1 MSNFINSLNKLEIL
15 LLNNCKISLD
25 ILIELLNNLNLN
37 KIQEIYLSNNQFSD
51 AGMKVICDFINKNE
65 SIKKIE
71 IRNCQ
76 ITIKGLRELKNIRKK
91 SSIKEIDLLGNIL
104 EIGKALDIINN
115 IEGIAFNL

>member
-1 MSNFINSLNKLEIL
+1 MNSLNELEFL

-25 ILIELLNNLNLN
+25 ILNELLNNLNLN
-37 KIQEIYLSNNQFSD
+37 QIKEIYLSNNLFGD
-51 AGMKVICDFINKNE
+51 GGMKIICDFINKNE

-76 ITIKGLRELKNIRKK
+76 ITIRGLNELKNIKKK

-104 EIGKALDIINN
+104 EIEKALDIINN

>member
-1 MSNFINSLNKLEIL
+1 
-15 LLNNCKISLD
+15 
-25 ILIELLNNLNLN
+25 LNLN

-76 ITIKGLRELKNIRKK
+76 ITIKGLRELKNIKKK
-91 SSIKEIDLLGNIL
+91 SSIKEIDILKNIRNYM
-104 EIGKALDIINN
+104 KNMK
-115 IEGIAFNL
+115 